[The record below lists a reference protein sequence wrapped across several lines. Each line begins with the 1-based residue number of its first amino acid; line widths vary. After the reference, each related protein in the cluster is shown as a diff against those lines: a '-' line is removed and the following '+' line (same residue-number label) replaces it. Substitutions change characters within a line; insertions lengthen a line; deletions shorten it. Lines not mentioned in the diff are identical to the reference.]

1 VYKVRQSGWLLI
13 DKHRGYMQF
22 FQIFLFNKPTHL
34 IIPQNSQVFTF
45 PISLQPETCLTMKM
59 KIALFLG
66 LLLITNV
73 SFAELKI
80 GFVNIPA
87 VLEKAP
93 QAEKA
98 KKRLEQEFSPR
109 DKQLVAQ
116 QKEIQSMDD
125 KMAKDTAVMA
135 ASARSNMEKDILNK
149 KRDAKRAQQEFS
161 EDFNVRRNEELGKLQ
176 SRIVE
181 VIRGIAK
188 DQNFDLLLTD
198 GVIYASEQIDVTAQ
212 VQQKLSAMPN

>member
-1 VYKVRQSGWLLI
+1 
-13 DKHRGYMQF
+13 
-22 FQIFLFNKPTHL
+22 
-34 IIPQNSQVFTF
+34 
-45 PISLQPETCLTMKM
+45 MKT

-66 LLLITNV
+66 LLLAANV
-73 SFAELKI
+73 SYADLKI

-116 QKEIQSMDD
+116 QKEIQNMDER
-125 KMAKDTAVMA
+125 MAKDAAVMGE
-135 ASARSNMEKDILNK
+135 SARVNLEKDILNK

-161 EDFNVRRNEELGKLQ
+161 EDFNARRNEELGKLQ
-176 SRIVE
+176 RRIVE
-181 VIRGIAK
+181 EIREIAK

-198 GVIYASEQIDVTAQ
+198 GVIYASEKIDVTSQ
-212 VQQKLSAMPN
+212 VQQKLSTMPE

>member
-1 VYKVRQSGWLLI
+1 
-13 DKHRGYMQF
+13 
-22 FQIFLFNKPTHL
+22 
-34 IIPQNSQVFTF
+34 
-45 PISLQPETCLTMKM
+45 MKT

-73 SFAELKI
+73 SFADLKI
-80 GFVNIPA
+80 GFVNIPS

-98 KKRLEQEFSPR
+98 KKRLEQEFAPR

-116 QKEIQSMDD
+116 QKEIQTMDE
-125 KMAKDTAVMA
+125 KMTRDAAVMG
-135 ASARSNMEKDILNK
+135 ASAHDNMEKDILNK

-161 EDFNVRRNEELGKLQ
+161 EDFNVRRNDELGKLQ

-198 GVIYASEQIDVTAQ
+198 GVIYANDQIDVTTQ
-212 VQQKLSAMPN
+212 VQDKLKALPN

>member
-1 VYKVRQSGWLLI
+1 
-13 DKHRGYMQF
+13 
-22 FQIFLFNKPTHL
+22 
-34 IIPQNSQVFTF
+34 
-45 PISLQPETCLTMKM
+45 MKT

-66 LLLITNV
+66 LLLAANV
-73 SFAELKI
+73 SYADLKI

-116 QKEIQSMDD
+116 QKEIQSMDER
-125 KMAKDTAVMA
+125 MAKDAAVMGE
-135 ASARSNMEKDILNK
+135 SARVNLEKDILNK

-161 EDFNVRRNEELGKLQ
+161 EDFNARRNEELGKLQ
-176 SRIVE
+176 RRIVE
-181 VIRGIAK
+181 AIREIAK

-198 GVIYASEQIDVTAQ
+198 GVIYASEKIDVTAQ
-212 VQQKLSAMPN
+212 VQQKLSTMPE

>member
-1 VYKVRQSGWLLI
+1 
-13 DKHRGYMQF
+13 
-22 FQIFLFNKPTHL
+22 
-34 IIPQNSQVFTF
+34 
-45 PISLQPETCLTMKM
+45 MKT

-66 LLLITNV
+66 LLFISHV
-73 SFAELKI
+73 SFAEIKI
-80 GFVNIPA
+80 GFVNIPS

-116 QKEIQSMDD
+116 QKEIESME
-125 KMAKDTAVMA
+125 ARISKDAAVMA
-135 ASARSNMEKDILNK
+135 KSERAKLENEVLTQ
-149 KRDAKRAQQEFS
+149 KRDAQREQQKFS
-161 EDFNVRRNEELGKLQ
+161 EDFNIRRNEELGKLQ

-188 DQNFDLLLTD
+188 DQGFDLLLTD
-198 GVIYASEQIDVTAQ
+198 GVIYAGEQIDVTAQ
-212 VQQKLSAMPN
+212 VQQKLSALPN

>member
-1 VYKVRQSGWLLI
+1 
-13 DKHRGYMQF
+13 
-22 FQIFLFNKPTHL
+22 
-34 IIPQNSQVFTF
+34 
-45 PISLQPETCLTMKM
+45 MKT

-66 LLLITNV
+66 LLLAANV
-73 SFAELKI
+73 SYADLKI

-116 QKEIQSMDD
+116 QKEIQNMDER
-125 KMAKDTAVMA
+125 MAKDAAVMGE
-135 ASARSNMEKDILNK
+135 SARLNLEKDILNK

-176 SRIVE
+176 RRIVE
-181 VIRGIAK
+181 AIREIAK
-188 DQNFDLLLTD
+188 AQNFDLLLTD
-198 GVIYASEQIDVTAQ
+198 GVIYASDKIDVTSQ
-212 VQQKLSAMPN
+212 VQQKLSTMPE

>member
-1 VYKVRQSGWLLI
+1 
-13 DKHRGYMQF
+13 
-22 FQIFLFNKPTHL
+22 
-34 IIPQNSQVFTF
+34 
-45 PISLQPETCLTMKM
+45 MKM

-125 KMAKDTAVMA
+125 KMAKDSAVMA
-135 ASARSNMEKDILNK
+135 ASARTNMERDILNK

-176 SRIVE
+176 NRIVE

-188 DQNFDLLLTD
+188 DQSYDLLLTD
-198 GVIYASEQIDVTAQ
+198 GVIYASDQIDVTAQ
-212 VQQKLSAMPN
+212 VQQKLAALPN

>member
-1 VYKVRQSGWLLI
+1 
-13 DKHRGYMQF
+13 
-22 FQIFLFNKPTHL
+22 
-34 IIPQNSQVFTF
+34 
-45 PISLQPETCLTMKM
+45 MKT

-66 LLLITNV
+66 LLLAANV
-73 SFAELKI
+73 SYADLKI

-125 KMAKDTAVMA
+125 RMTKDAAVMGE
-135 ASARSNMEKDILNK
+135 SARLNLEKDILNK

-176 SRIVE
+176 RRIVE
-181 VIRGIAK
+181 AIREIAK
-188 DQNFDLLLTD
+188 AQNFDLLLTD
-198 GVIYASEQIDVTAQ
+198 GVIYASDKIDVTSQ
-212 VQQKLSAMPN
+212 VQQKLSTMPE